1 MYSKLC
7 PKCTGLMRL
16 DEDEL
21 SCIMCGKVLYLEYR
35 KLRLDDNTRTDKAN
49 VGGDEA
55 GGNIVDSSEELDI
68 GRVWNRRTPKY
79 YSTMVRPRGLF
90 RN

>member
-1 MYSKLC
+1 MK
-7 PKCTGLMRL
+7 L

-35 KLRLDDNTRTDKAN
+35 KLRIDDNTRTSEAEDHKDATS
-49 VGGDEA
+49 GDGMDSPEKLA
-55 GGNIVDSSEELDI
+55 GRAVR
-68 GRVWNRRTPKY
+68 GRSTPQY
-79 YSTMVRPRGLF
+79 NSTMVRRGGLF

>member
-1 MYSKLC
+1 MK
-7 PKCTGLMRL
+7 L

-35 KLRLDDNTRTDKAN
+35 KLRIDDNTRTGETEAYQDASS
-49 VGGDEA
+49 GD
-55 GGNIVDSSEELDI
+55 GVDSSEELV
-68 GRVWNRRTPKY
+68 GRRVRDRRTPKY
-79 YSTMVRPRGLF
+79 NSTMVRPGGLF

>member
-1 MYSKLC
+1 
-7 PKCTGLMRL
+7 MRL

-35 KLRLDDNTRTDKAN
+35 KLRIDDNTRTSETEDHQDASS
-49 VGGDEA
+49 GDGMDSPVKLA
-55 GGNIVDSSEELDI
+55 GRTV
-68 GRVWNRRTPKY
+68 RNRRTPQY
-79 YSTMVRPRGLF
+79 NSTMVRPGGLF